1 MTLTSPAYAKIN
13 LSLRILRK
21 REDGFHELTTRMA
34 PIALA
39 DSLTVKLHGTT
50 GQVEFTCSDAS
61 IPADGSNL
69 VVQAVRALAEIAGPL
84 PGLALHLEKRIPHGA
99 GLGGGS
105 SDAAVALRLVVE
117 IANLT
122 VSEQQLVDVAAKLGS
137 DVPFFLTHAI
147 ADCAGRGEAVK
158 PLFEMKLGW
167 RILLIKLPFGVPTP
181 WAYSRWQPSR
191 ELPDIDYSA
200 QHVDGIELVNDL
212 ERPVFEKYVVLA
224 LLKQQLRHQPGV
236 RAALM
241 SGSGST
247 VFAVL
252 EPTADLP
259 SLTKFIH
266 DLVGTEV
273 WLHDTRLAC

>member
-1 MTLTSPAYAKIN
+1 MTLTAPARAKIN

-34 PIALA
+34 PLALA
-39 DSLTVKLHGTT
+39 DALTVKLSGAV
-50 GQVEFTCSDAS
+50 GQIEFTCSDPT

-69 VVQAVRALAEIAGPL
+69 VLKAVHALAELTGPL
-84 PGLALHLEKRIPHGA
+84 PGLSIHLEKRIPHGA

-105 SDAAVALRLVVE
+105 SDAAVALRLVCK
-117 IANLT
+117 IAQLT
-122 VSEQQLVDVAAKLGS
+122 VSEQQLLDLAAKLGS
-137 DVPFFLTHAI
+137 DVPFFLTNAI
-147 ADCAGRGEAVK
+147 ADCAGRGEAVTLL
-158 PLFEMKLGW
+158 PELKLGW

-181 WAYSRWQPSR
+181 WAYSRWQASQA
-191 ELPDIDYSA
+191 LPDIDYAA
-200 QHVDGIELVNDL
+200 QLVDGIELVNDL
-212 ERPVFEKYVVLA
+212 ERPVFEKHLILA

-252 EPTADLP
+252 EPSADLAG
-259 SLTKFIH
+259 LTHFIH
-266 DLVGTEV
+266 ELVGPEV
-273 WLHDTRLAC
+273 WLQDTRLAC

>member
-1 MTLTSPAYAKIN
+1 MTLTAPAYAKIN

-34 PIALA
+34 PVALA
-39 DSLTVKLHGTT
+39 DSLTVKLQGRPGEIT
-50 GQVEFTCSDAS
+50 FSCSDPT
-61 IPADGSNL
+61 IPADSSNL
-69 VVQAVRALAEIAGPL
+69 VVKAVELLAQMTGPL
-84 PGLALHLEKRIPHGA
+84 PGLALELEKHIPHGA

-105 SDAAVALRLVVE
+105 SDAAVALRLVPQ
-117 IANLT
+117 LT
-122 VSEQQLVDVAAKLGS
+122 GRAVSEAQLQTMAAQLGS
-137 DVPFFLTHAI
+137 DVPFFLSCAI
-147 ADCAGRGEAVK
+147 ADCTGRGEAVV
-158 PLFEMKLGW
+158 PLLNLRLGW

-191 ELPDIDYSA
+191 EIPGIDYAA

-212 ERPVFEKYVVLA
+212 ERPVFEKHYVLA
-224 LLKQQLRHQPGV
+224 LLKQQLRTQRGV

-252 EPTADLP
+252 EETAELAE
-259 SLTKFIH
+259 LREFIQQI
-266 DLVGTEV
+266 VGDQV
-273 WLHDTRLAC
+273 WLQETRLVC